1 MNYYIYILQS
11 LVDDSLY
18 IGYTQSIEQRL
29 IQHNAGF
36 SKYTS
41 KKIPWKVVYTETFP
55 SKKEAIIRE
64 RFLKRQKNRKF
75 YDSLIN
81 NYLKS

>member
-75 YDSLIN
+75 YVSLIN

>member
-41 KKIPWKVVYTETFP
+41 KKIPWKVVYSETFP

-81 NYLKS
+81 NFPKS